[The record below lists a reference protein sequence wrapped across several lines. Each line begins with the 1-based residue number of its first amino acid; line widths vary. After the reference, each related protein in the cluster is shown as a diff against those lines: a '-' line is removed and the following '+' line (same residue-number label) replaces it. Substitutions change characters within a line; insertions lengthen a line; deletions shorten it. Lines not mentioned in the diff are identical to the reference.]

1 MDLALG
7 FPKSS
12 PYQDIFNHEVR
23 TRRMK
28 ESGELERIAL
38 KYKPEG
44 RTCGGCGK
52 GRTLGFKN
60 IILVFLILGLGLLL
74 SIGSFLLELVIKMYK
89 RN

>member
-23 TRRMK
+23 MMK

-44 RTCGGCGK
+44 RTCGGG
-52 GRTLGFKN
+52 GRAEHS
-60 IILVFLILGLGLLL
+60 GLR
-74 SIGSFLLELVIKMYK
+74 ISFWFSLY
-89 RN
+89 